1 MCIPFFKIVK
11 SNFTKVFGSSFEENT
26 ENLDLKHWDRN
37 MKFLL
42 KGNDVQLGV
51 QSGSKRVRRSLNE
64 SLNES
69 FLESFNQA
77 GLNSLD
83 DVDEV
88 VRLRAMNKV
97 QGRKLAGV
105 QDLFKKTRIRTP
117 TARNGGGS
125 VLAFVWQYS
134 MSPNT

>member
-83 DVDEV
+83 DVNEV
-88 VRLRAMNKV
+88 VRLRAMNEV

-105 QDLFKKTRIRTP
+105 QDLFKKKTE
-117 TARNGGGS
+117 S
-125 VLAFVWQYS
+125 VHQLLEMVEVRSWRLE
-134 MSPNT
+134 NV